1 LSNIGTT
8 FRFAP
13 RPQIPVEKRGSAFCG
28 FWKGSLET
36 DFCRPDRWAWENLRT
51 SSPPADNL
59 HEMPRPRR
67 IVSVAG
73 ARPNFMKIAP
83 LVAALSR
90 RPERFESL
98 LVHTGQHY
106 DEKLSQVFF
115 DELGIPRPDINLS
128 VGSGSHAQQTAAVM
142 AAFEPVLLERQVEL
156 VLVVGDVNSTIA
168 CALVAAKLGVPVAH
182 VEAGLRSYDRDMPEE
197 INRVLTDQI
206 SDLLFTTEEAAAA
219 NLAREGIDASRI
231 HFVGN
236 VMIDTLLAHRDR
248 ARATAVHSSLGL
260 EPSQYGLLT
269 LHRPSNVDD
278 PTNFERLMS
287 GLDLVARDVPIVFPV
302 HPRTRPVVGRSP
314 VASAMVAAGR
324 LRLIDPLGYLD
335 FIGLMERA
343 RVVLTD
349 SGGVQEET
357 TILKVPCLT
366 LRENTERPVTITHGT
381 NQLVGTDS
389 AKIGEAWARVK
400 EPGPVPPGP
409 PLWDGQAA
417 ERIADVLAAYWD

>member
-1 LSNIGTT
+1 MLRRYRIG
-8 FRFAP
+8 F
-13 RPQIPVEKRGSAFCG
+13 I
-28 FWKGSLET
+28 
-36 DFCRPDRWAWENLRT
+36 
-51 SSPPADNL
+51 
-59 HEMPRPRR
+59 
-67 IVSVAG
+67 AG

-83 LVAALSR
+83 LVAAFAR

-115 DELGIPRPDINLS
+115 DELGIPRPDINLN

-142 AAFEPVLLERQVEL
+142 TAIEPVLLEQKIDL

-168 CALVAAKLGVPVAH
+168 CALVAVKLGIPVAH
-182 VEAGLRSYDRDMPEE
+182 VEAGLRSYDRGMPEE

-206 SDLLFTTEEAAAA
+206 SDLLFTTEAAALG
-219 NLAREGIDASRI
+219 NLQREGVDASKV

-248 ARATAVHSSLGL
+248 ARATAVHEALGL
-260 EPSQYGLLT
+260 QASGYGLLT

-278 PTNFERLMS
+278 LDSFERLMT
-287 GLDLVARDVPIVFPV
+287 GIEVVARDVPIVFPV
-302 HPRTRPVVGRSP
+302 HPRTRPVVTRS
-314 VASAMVAAGR
+314 ATANAMVGDGR

-343 RVVLTD
+343 RIVLTD

-357 TILKVPCLT
+357 TILGVPCLT

-381 NQLVGTDS
+381 NQLVGTDP
-389 AKIGEAWARVK
+389 ARIVEAWARVK
-400 EPGPVPPGP
+400 NPQAAPPGP
-409 PLWDGQAA
+409 PLWDGKAA
-417 ERIADVLAAYWD
+417 ERIADVLAGYWS